1 MVVVLQQVIGVP
13 PPAADDGARRQRL
26 ARVPVPPPRSLLSTV
41 GAKLK
46 ETLFPDDPFRAVARE
61 PAGRRR
67 AVAVAR
73 YLLPCLDWLPSYSL
87 GKLRSD
93 VVSGLTIASL
103 AVPQG
108 ISYARLAGLDPVI
121 GLCEYPCLLLHYLP
135 LPCMKHDISL

>member
-1 MVVVLQQVIGVP
+1 MVVVVQQVIDVTAA
-13 PPAADDGARRQRL
+13 AADGSAARRRP

-67 AVAVAR
+67 ALAVLR
-73 YLLPCLDWLPSYSL
+73 YLLPCLEWLPSYSFAR
-87 GKLRSD
+87 LRSD
-93 VVSGLTIASL
+93 VVSGVTIASL

-121 GLCEYPCLLLHYLP
+121 GLCEYAYA
-135 LPCMKHDISL
+135 